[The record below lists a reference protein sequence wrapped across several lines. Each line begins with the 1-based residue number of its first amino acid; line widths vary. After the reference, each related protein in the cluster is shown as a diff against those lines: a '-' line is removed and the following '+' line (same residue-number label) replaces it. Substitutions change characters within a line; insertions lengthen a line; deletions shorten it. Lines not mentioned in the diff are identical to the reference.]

1 MPENSLKNRLH
12 TGGDV
17 ELVQA
22 PMTASRQQLEEIAA
36 ADPIDLFSIDAQHA
50 PYNEERLASFCAAA
64 AELDIPVRLRI
75 KHTRQ
80 AYLIGNYLDLGPM
93 AIMVPQVETQETV
106 REAIDAFYYPPLG
119 KRSWG
124 PNWGYKF
131 DDSRERLEYAQW
143 WNETGILVLQL
154 ESVNAV
160 TNARLL
166 ARPGVDMLAFGAND
180 LNFSLE
186 AYPDHPLKSVDDC
199 IAHVREQMAGTQV
212 KVQGL

>member
-1 MPENSLKNRLH
+1 
-12 TGGDV
+12 
-17 ELVQA
+17 
-22 PMTASRQQLEEIAA
+22 
-36 ADPIDLFSIDAQHA
+36 
-50 PYNEERLASFCAAA
+50 
-64 AELDIPVRLRI
+64 
-75 KHTRQ
+75 
-80 AYLIGNYLDLGPM
+80 M

-106 REAIDAFYYPPLG
+106 RDAIDAFYYPPLG

-131 DDSRERLEYAQW
+131 DDNRERLEYARW

-212 KVQGL
+212 KVRGL